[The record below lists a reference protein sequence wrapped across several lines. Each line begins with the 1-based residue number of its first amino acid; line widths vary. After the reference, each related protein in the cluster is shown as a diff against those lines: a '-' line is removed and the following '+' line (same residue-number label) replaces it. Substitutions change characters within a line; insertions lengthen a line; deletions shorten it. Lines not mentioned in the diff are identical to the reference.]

1 MSIQTNFPAIKP
13 SLLLDFSN
21 TKQLDSRI
29 TFTRASTATYYGTQ
43 TAKAEEN
50 LLTRSQDINLWTGSD
65 ATASADTD
73 AAPDGTTTAD
83 AVKENSATA
92 VHRMVSPNLLAL
104 TASTVYTMSVFVKQ
118 KTGSRFATIGFNS
131 DGSNYAS
138 ATFDLSAGTNTQT
151 LSAGYTSVSATITAS
166 VSSWYRVTLTATTN
180 ASAAASGLA
189 LIGLSAT
196 STFASSSRGF
206 DSYAGNNTSEILYWG
221 AQLEQRSAATA
232 YTPTTTATI
241 TNYVPQILTAA
252 SGVARFDHNP
262 TTFESLGLEI
272 EESRTN
278 LVTYSSE
285 FDNAAWTKTATTIT
299 ANTVIAPDGALSG
312 DLSVA
317 DTSSAL
323 HAVRATY
330 TGTTT
335 TTYSYSV
342 YAKQASGSYE
352 FVIHFGAS
360 SGTPTWSSG
369 NRATVRFNLLT
380 GVVVTTGSGV
390 GNSTVIS
397 SSITPVGNGWYR
409 CTFVFIP
416 DTTGVSTSFTVGQ
429 IAAPTSQSVATAWTG
444 DGYSGAYIWGA
455 QLEAGAFPTSY
466 IPTVASQVTRAADT
480 ASMTGTNFSSWYN
493 QAQGTF
499 YSEVIK
505 LGNLNFQQVYQV
517 NDGSSSNAMALGFGS
532 SLHPLRFDV
541 TTGGVSQAQITGIA
555 DTTALNT
562 SLRTA
567 AAYAVNDFAISGN
580 GAAVATDT
588 LGTVSVVNQLGIGYR
603 TISTPLT
610 LTGTIRKLSYYPI
623 RCTNA
628 QLQALTS

>member
-1 MSIQTNFPAIKP
+1 
-13 SLLLDFSN
+13 
-21 TKQLDSRI
+21 
-29 TFTRASTATYYGTQ
+29 
-43 TAKAEEN
+43 
-50 LLTRSQDINLWTGSD
+50 
-65 ATASADTD
+65 
-73 AAPDGTTTAD
+73 
-83 AVKENSATA
+83 
-92 VHRMVSPNLLAL
+92 
-104 TASTVYTMSVFVKQ
+104 
-118 KTGSRFATIGFNS
+118 
-131 DGSNYAS
+131 
-138 ATFDLSAGTNTQT
+138 
-151 LSAGYTSVSATITAS
+151 
-166 VSSWYRVTLTATTN
+166 LTATTN

-455 QLEAGAFPTSY
+455 QLEAGAFATSY
-466 IPTVASQVTRAADT
+466 IPTVASQVTRAADA

-493 QAQGTF
+493 QAEGTF
-499 YSEVIK
+499 F
-505 LGNLNFQQVYQV
+505 GNYLV
-517 NDGSSSNAMALGFGS
+517 NLVSTN
-532 SLHPLRFDV
+532 DV
-541 TTGGVSQAQITGIA
+541 LIGVSDGTANNFIEVRGSGTQAGQVRFSATTSGVAQVDANSVSTTIPANRIIA
-555 DTTALNT
+555 CGYKLNDYAGYVNGALFLTDTTATVPAVSQSNIGNSSFFAANLN
-562 SLRTA
+562 
-567 AAYAVNDFAISGN
+567 GH
-580 GAAVATDT
+580 
-588 LGTVSVVNQLGIGYR
+588 
-603 TISTPLT
+603 
-610 LTGTIRKLSYYPI
+610 IRKLSYYPI
-623 RCTNA
+623 RCTDA